1 MITVVQKVM
10 IMCLVQ
16 KVMIMCLV
24 PTEVLEVNLIMTQT
38 IRNHPVAIVNS
49 QGQYVS

>member
-38 IRNHPVAIVNS
+38 IRNHLEAIVNS

>member
-1 MITVVQKVM
+1 MITV
-10 IMCLVQ
+10 VQ

-38 IRNHPVAIVNS
+38 IRNHLEAIVNS